1 MLVSDY
7 VNEVTEIYYV
17 VLVNVNEVTVIYVVL
32 VSDYVNEITAVCRA
46 GH

>member
-32 VSDYVNEITAVCRA
+32 VSDYVNETTAVCRA